1 MSARRIEVNLNSSIS
16 KFLNPTQPPN
26 LFLELRFHFNY
37 RKLLR
42 NLAGE
47 LIEMEA
53 YPTAPTSSFPFQI
66 QPLRLL
72 DLPLCRRHLD
82 ELFSCFVFD
91 YQLREFLT
99 YRIANFLIFLA
110 NRHPFLG
117 FPVVAD
123 VNIIHE
129 DLLDANPIDLTMI
142 MDEVSQEVIPRS
154 ASSSVLNQL
163 RKWRNLEGDL
173 IKMQACPFAPT
184 SSFPSNLHHP
194 LHLLGQPFYRCYLD
208 DLFSCFNFDDSL
220 REFLSCRIASFLIFI
235 ANKDPFLGF
244 HVVVADVQ
252 IIHEDLL
259 DVDTI
264 DQTMI
269 KGEVGQHA
277 IPKSAASSALNKLN
291 KWRFFVKEEG
301 SDCVICLEGLSGA

>member
-16 KFLNPTQPPN
+16 KFLNPTQPPI

-53 YPTAPTSSFPFQI
+53 YPTTPTSFFPFQI

-72 DLPLCRRHLD
+72 DLPLCRSHLD
-82 ELFSCFVFD
+82 DLFSCFVFD

-110 NRHPFLG
+110 NRYPFLG

-154 ASSSVLNQL
+154 ASSSVLNKL
-163 RKWRNLEGDL
+163 RKWRPWCVYN
-173 IKMQACPFAPT
+173 Q
-184 SSFPSNLHHP
+184 
-194 LHLLGQPFYRCYLD
+194 
-208 DLFSCFNFDDSL
+208 
-220 REFLSCRIASFLIFI
+220 FLSIQSWPPDKTFEEIDFNYSPFWIQAHRLPP
-235 ANKDPFLGF
+235 NKIN
-244 HVVVADVQ
+244 A
-252 IIHEDLL
+252 ENAR
-259 DVDTI
+259 
-264 DQTMI
+264 MI
-269 KGEVGQHA
+269 KNLVGKFMEVDLAQDGLGYPIFLQIRTEVPITAALLPGFQNKKQNGETQWVSL
-277 IPKSAASSALNKLN
+277 KYEKLPDLCYTGG
-291 KWRFFVKEEG
+291 R
-301 SDCVICLEGLSGA
+301 